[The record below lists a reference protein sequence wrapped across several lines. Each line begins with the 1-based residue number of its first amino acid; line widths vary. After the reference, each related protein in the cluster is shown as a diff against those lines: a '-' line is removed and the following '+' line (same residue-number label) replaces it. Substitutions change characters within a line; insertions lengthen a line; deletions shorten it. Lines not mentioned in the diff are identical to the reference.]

1 MSPARGSHRNRK
13 HCASLKDAHKGANK
27 LGSLNRVSATV
38 AARKLA
44 AREITAVSLLG
55 DCLERISERESAVR
69 AWTFLD
75 TDAAMRRARALDAQ
89 GTSGLLHGLPI
100 AVKDLFDTFD
110 MPCSYGSP
118 IYAHHRP
125 AWDAACVAV
134 ARAAGAIVV
143 GKTVTTEFATFHPGP
158 TRNPRNLQ
166 HTPGGSSSGS
176 AAAVADWMV
185 PLAFGSQ
192 TAGSIVRPAAYCG
205 LVGYK
210 PTYGTINRVGVK
222 MISDTLD
229 TVGVLAR
236 SVPDAA
242 LFVAALSD
250 RRELLIE
257 RPQASAPRVGLCRT
271 YEWDRA
277 QPETIAAFE
286 NAARSLT
293 LAGASVRDIAL
304 PAQFAGLVD
313 AQIAIM
319 VREVAKSLSHE
330 WFMHRDLL
338 SPEMVAMIEAGLAV
352 TSERYDAARSLARAS
367 RAALPDVFDDIDVV
381 LAPSAAGEA
390 PEGIQATGD
399 PLFNRMWTLLR
410 TPCVHLP
417 SALGPRGLPVGITI
431 AGPIAAD
438 RATLLA
444 ADWIHASIG
453 RGDTALDPTKG
464 DR

>member
-1 MSPARGSHRNRK
+1 VGN
-13 HCASLKDAHKGANK
+13 
-27 LGSLNRVSATV
+27 LNRLSATA

-44 AREITAVSLLG
+44 AREITAVSLLR
-55 DCLERISERESAVR
+55 DCLERIAEREPTIR
-69 AWTFLD
+69 AWTFVD
-75 TDAAMRRARALDAQ
+75 TDRAMQRARVLDSQA
-89 GTSGLLHGLPI
+89 TAGLLHGLPI

-110 MPCSYGSP
+110 MPTGYGSP
-118 IYAHHRP
+118 IYDDHRP
-125 AWDAACVAV
+125 AADAACVAL

-158 TRNPRNLQ
+158 TCNPRNPM

-192 TAGSIVRPAAYCG
+192 TAGSIVRPAAFCG
-205 LVGYK
+205 VVGYK

-229 TVGVLAR
+229 TIGALAR
-236 SVPDAA
+236 TVPDAA

-250 RRELLIE
+250 RRELVIE
-257 RPQASAPRVGLCRT
+257 RAQAAAPRVGLCRT
-271 YEWDRA
+271 YQWDRA

-286 NAARSLT
+286 DAARSLSV
-293 LAGASVRDIAL
+293 AGASVRDIAL
-304 PAQFAGLVD
+304 PAEFAGLVD

-319 VREVAKSLSHE
+319 VREVAQSLSHE
-330 WFMHRDLL
+330 WFMHRDRL

-352 TSERYDAARSLARAS
+352 SSERYDAARTLARTT
-367 RAALPDVFDDIDVV
+367 RAALSDIFTAIDVV

-390 PEGIQATGD
+390 PAGIEATGD

-417 SALGPRGLPVGITI
+417 SGLGPHGLPLGITI
-431 AGPIAAD
+431 AGPIGAD

-444 ADWIHASIG
+444 ADWIHARIG
-453 RGDTALDPTKG
+453 SAVTELDSTKG